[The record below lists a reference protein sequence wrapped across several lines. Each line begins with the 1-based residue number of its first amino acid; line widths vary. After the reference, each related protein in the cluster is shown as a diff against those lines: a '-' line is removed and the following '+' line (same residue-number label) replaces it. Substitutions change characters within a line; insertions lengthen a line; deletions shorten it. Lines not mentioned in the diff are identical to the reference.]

1 MASMNEVV
9 LKIVFSNRNA
19 IESLDEAI
27 ELVSSALE
35 SAPWSSDLQEAME
48 KLTYA
53 AEHIECLSE
62 DDGDGDCDG
71 DCDACVYDDPDIV
84 GVEFED
90 EDEDDD
96 WLGDEDDEFDS
107 ELE

>member
-1 MASMNEVV
+1 MASNEVI
-9 LKIVFSNRNA
+9 LKVVFANRQA
-19 IESLDEAI
+19 MESLSEAI

-35 SAPWSSDLQEAME
+35 SAPWSSDLREALE

-53 AEHIECLSE
+53 AEHIECLS
-62 DDGDGDCDG
+62 DDDCDDCDCDG